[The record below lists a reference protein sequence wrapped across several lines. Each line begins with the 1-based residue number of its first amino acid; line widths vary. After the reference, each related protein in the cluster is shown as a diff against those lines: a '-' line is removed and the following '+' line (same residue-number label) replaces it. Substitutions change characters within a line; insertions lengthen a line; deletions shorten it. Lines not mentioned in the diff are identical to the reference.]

1 MTTEEF
7 IDYCDSLNET
17 AQFKDYLLSTKQF
30 ERTKFLMKKYA
41 ELKCKELLEIVAEK
55 AEMYKYNNGWRQS
68 KANIKEVDC
77 FNYKAAIDKD
87 SILNAYPLQNIK

>member
-1 MTTEEF
+1 MTAEQYILENF
-7 IDYCDSLNET
+7 EVNHAD
-17 AQFKDYLLSTKQF
+17 KDIQEAMIGF
-30 ERTKFLMKKYA
+30 AKYHVEQA
-41 ELKCKELLEIVAEK
+41 LKEAGEK